1 MKVLFSIK
9 PEYANSILDGTKRYE
24 FRRRIHRNTRVH
36 TVVIYA
42 TKPIGK
48 VVGEFSIKHVHTES
62 PDQLWERTK
71 GYSGISKGLF
81 FKYFEGRDVGHA
93 IEVNQVRRYTN
104 PMLIENF
111 LPSGIP
117 PQSYAYINKYAEG

>member
-1 MKVLFSIK
+1 MKVLLSIK

-24 FRRRIHRNTRVH
+24 FRRRIHRNSHVH

-48 VVGEFSIKHVHTES
+48 VVGEFSIKHVHSES
-62 PDQLWERTK
+62 PNQLWERTK
-71 GYSGISKGLF
+71 NYSGISKRLF
-81 FKYFEGRDVGHA
+81 FKYFQGRDVGHA
-93 IEVNQVRRYTN
+93 IEVNHVRRYHE
-104 PMLIENF
+104 PMLIEDF

-117 PQSYAYINKYAEG
+117 PQSYAYINEYAKG